1 MRTTEQYDW
10 ATPRWDLATQHPM
23 FQHYLATALRVTLTH
38 SPKPTTREKWND
50 LFESLAD
57 GFLKIYNDGSAPL

>member
-1 MRTTEQYDW
+1 
-10 ATPRWDLATQHPM
+10 M